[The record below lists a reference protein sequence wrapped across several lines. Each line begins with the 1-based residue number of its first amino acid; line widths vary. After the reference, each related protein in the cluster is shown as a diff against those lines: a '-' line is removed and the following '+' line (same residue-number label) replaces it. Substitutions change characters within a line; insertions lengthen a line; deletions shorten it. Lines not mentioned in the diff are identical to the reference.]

1 MGSKHERKRRAREE
15 AQAQHEPKDD
25 DWLQHEQLLQAQQDL
40 AVAVATAAARDL
52 NEQEPHLE
60 ASDIYIGCEMEQ
72 AQEHGNPEEGQ
83 QARAQ
88 AQEQEQHEE
97 REQEE
102 QPQEQ
107 VQARVDPTNIPVPAS
122 PPVPTSPVTGE
133 WWEVC
138 EHCGG
143 SNDVVDVGLG
153 LLCFTCRSPDGQ
165 EGMSPEGEQEEEEQ
179 PAAGGSPVIHLLD
192 VKDEVVECFHSAAQI
207 NGERWPCRR
216 EMEVGIWHGNKV
228 EEDGVKKL
236 ITHLDATLFQYNM
249 RAWSSLQEDI
259 EKYQD
264 KFVFYHMNTSSGS
277 RGLMVVCKGCDKLC
291 RIDWHKSDPDDAP
304 KNEECRRKLRGYFG
318 YGTRS
323 EKMRQRIV

>member
-1 MGSKHERKRRAREE
+1 MEKSAEHARSSRKSLERPQQPTHAQCEGSGKAERSQDRRRRESP
-15 AQAQHEPKDD
+15 AGSVPLAGSVPPAGSVR
-25 DWLQHEQLLQAQQDL
+25 DWL
-40 AVAVATAAARDL
+40 T
-52 NEQEPHLE
+52 
-60 ASDIYIGCEMEQ
+60 
-72 AQEHGNPEEGQ
+72 
-83 QARAQ
+83 
-88 AQEQEQHEE
+88 
-97 REQEE
+97 
-102 QPQEQ
+102 
-107 VQARVDPTNIPVPAS
+107 
-122 PPVPTSPVTGE
+122 
-133 WWEVC
+133 
-138 EHCGG
+138 
-143 SNDVVDVGLG
+143 
-153 LLCFTCRSPDGQ
+153 
-165 EGMSPEGEQEEEEQ
+165 
-179 PAAGGSPVIHLLD
+179 PVIDLLD

-236 ITHLDATLFQYNM
+236 ITSLDATLFQYNM